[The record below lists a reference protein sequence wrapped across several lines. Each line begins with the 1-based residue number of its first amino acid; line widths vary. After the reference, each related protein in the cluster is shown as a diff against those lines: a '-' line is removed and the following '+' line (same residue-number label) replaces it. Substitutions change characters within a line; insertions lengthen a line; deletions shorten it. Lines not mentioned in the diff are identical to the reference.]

1 MSSVRDTLLALLAN
15 QPDLTARKMAN
26 LAKCSASYAHTVA
39 TEFNLRKIGSMPTP
53 WTSRIDAVYRS
64 TLARLETLALRV
76 SEGKD
81 IAASS
86 EFARFF
92 VSSGIAELIGEHKPS
107 DGQKLCKIAADLVE
121 ACNERFQS
129 GSTEA
134 KIEAVQFQSLQE
146 QLANLTQLVMQQK
159 AA

>member
-1 MSSVRDTLLALLAN
+1 
-15 QPDLTARKMAN
+15 
-26 LAKCSASYAHTVA
+26 
-39 TEFNLRKIGSMPTP
+39 
-53 WTSRIDAVYRS
+53 
-64 TLARLETLALRV
+64 
-76 SEGKD
+76 
-81 IAASS
+81 
-86 EFARFF
+86 
-92 VSSGIAELIGEHKPS
+92 
-107 DGQKLCKIAADLVE
+107 LVE